1 MEYKI
6 REIEKKDNKEIEN
19 LIRTCL
25 IEFEANHEGT
35 AWSDP
40 NLGNFSLIYN
50 TEGDKYWVAADERGK
65 IVGGVGIGAL
75 CCTEGI
81 CELQKMYCLSE
92 ARGTGASH
100 KLMDT
105 ALEFARKYYV
115 KCYLETL
122 ENMKAA
128 QKFYEKYGF
137 EKIDKPLVKTEHFAC
152 NVRYIKNLK

>member
-1 MEYKI
+1 MVYKI

-65 IVGGVGIGAL
+65 IVGGVGIGSL

-81 CELQKMYCLSE
+81 CELQKMYCLPE

-100 KLMDT
+100 KLMDS
-105 ALEFARKYYV
+105 ALDFASKYYE

-137 EKIDKPLVKTEHFAC
+137 ERIDKPLVKTEHFAC
-152 NVRYIKNLK
+152 NVRYVKNLK

>member
-1 MEYKI
+1 MVYKI